1 MANVTI
7 KLTGFKELSDKL
19 KAFGPNVAKNGL
31 RTADFAG
38 ARIIRDAAKATA
50 PFKTGLLQA
59 NIIASHRRT
68 PEYIAEYSIIVR
80 KAPKYIKV
88 ARRAASFLNARKAR
102 VGKYHAL
109 AGPQLYGRFQEFGTS
124 KMAAANGGSGFF
136 RPALL
141 NNVSAALDAIKEGL
155 VVAVERAAKS

>member
-38 ARIIRDAAKATA
+38 AKIIRDAAKATV
-50 PFKTGLLQA
+50 PVKTGLLQA

-68 PEYIAEYSIIVR
+68 PEYISEYSIIVR

-88 ARRAASFLNARKAR
+88 AVRADTLRNRLKGRAN
-102 VGKYHAL
+102 KYHSL
-109 AGPQLYGRFQEFGTS
+109 AGPQVYGRFLEFGTS
-124 KMAAANGGSGFF
+124 KMAARPFL
-136 RPALL
+136 RPAFL
-141 NNVSAALDAIKEGL
+141 NNVTAALDATKDGL
-155 VVAVERAAKS
+155 AKAVERAAKS

>member
-7 KLTGFKELSDKL
+7 KLTGFSELADKL

-38 ARIIRDAAKATA
+38 ARVIRDAAKATV
-50 PFKTGLLQA
+50 PVKTGLLQA

-68 PEYIAEYSIIVR
+68 PEYIAEYTVLVR

-88 ARRAASFLNARKAR
+88 AVRADTLRNRLKGRAN
-102 VGKYHAL
+102 KYHAL
-109 AGPQLYGRFQEFGTS
+109 AGPQTYGRFLEFGTS
-124 KMAAANGGSGFF
+124 KMAARPFL
-136 RPALL
+136 RPAFL
-141 NNVSAALDAIKEGL
+141 NNVDSALDAIKEGL
-155 VVAVERAAKS
+155 SAAIARAAK